1 MPTLDV
7 LVRTLGAD
15 LAPVTPAEPPPREVT
30 GVHVSELTDPTPYLS
45 GGELLLTTGMGLTG
59 QTAQAR
65 AYAARLAGHG
75 ASGLGI
81 GLGPVHQQV
90 PATLAAA
97 CEAAG
102 LPLLVVP
109 APTPFLVV
117 ARTYWSL
124 LAAAGQEE
132 LTATLGA
139 HRDLV
144 RAAAGP
150 DPVPAVVR
158 TLAGAVE
165 GWAARL
171 GPDGEVLEVW
181 PRGRRASAHR
191 VAAEAA
197 RLRVAGPHSSATFP
211 LGAEDVVLHPLSG
224 RGRLS
229 GFVATGCPRPMQ
241 PPDRQLVL
249 TACALLALQSEQQRR
264 GIAASRASR
273 ACVARLLLAGYVDA
287 ARALAAELGL
297 SAAPPRVRVLGLAGL
312 TGAGAD
318 EVLDALEPA
327 AARDRRQLLAAA
339 EPDEVWAL
347 LGPADAPAAL
357 DAARRLATERWTGA
371 RTLLGAEAALPELH
385 RQLPALRRTLAALPA
400 GAVRD
405 LGADG
410 ARGLTAAPSLEPLL
424 HYRRTDLVPT
434 VAAYLRHR
442 GQWERAAADLGVHR
456 NTLRHRIATAV
467 RLLGADLD
475 DPDVASRT
483 WLALRENGLA

>member
-7 LVRTLGAD
+7 LVRALGDD
-15 LAPVTPAEPPPREVT
+15 LAPVFPENPMPRREVT

-59 QTAQAR
+59 QTTQAR
-65 AYAARLAGHG
+65 AYATRLAGHG
-75 ASGLGI
+75 IAGLGL
-81 GLGPVHQQV
+81 GLGPVHSSV
-90 PATLAAA
+90 PGTLIEA
-97 CEAAG
+97 CSDAG
-102 LPLLVVP
+102 LPLLTVP

-132 LTATLGA
+132 LTAALGA

-150 DPVPAVVR
+150 APASAVVR
-158 TLAGAVE
+158 ILAAAVE

-171 GPDGEVLEVW
+171 GPAGEVLEVW
-181 PRGRRASAHR
+181 PRGRRASAR
-191 VAAEAA
+191 EVADEAA
-197 RLRVAGPHSSATFP
+197 RLRAAGPHSSATFP
-211 LGAEDVVLHPLSG
+211 LGDEDVVLHPLAG

-229 GFVATGCPRPMQ
+229 GFVATGCPRPMRAA
-241 PPDRQLVL
+241 DRQLVL

-264 GIAASRASR
+264 GTAASRASR
-273 ACVARLLLAGYVDA
+273 ACVARLLLSGRADA
-287 ARALAAELGL
+287 ARSLAAELDL
-297 SAAPPRVRVLGLAGL
+297 CTLPRRVRVLGLAGP
-312 TGAGAD
+312 AGAAD
-318 EVLDALEPA
+318 DILDALEPA
-327 AARDRRQLLAAA
+327 VAAPHRQLIALA

-347 LGPADAPAAL
+347 LDPADVPTAL
-357 DAARRLATERWTGA
+357 EAVRRLTTEHPVRA
-371 RTLLGAEAALPELH
+371 KALLGAETGLSELH
-385 RQLPALRRTLAALPA
+385 HQPAALRRALAAQSA
-400 GAVRD
+400 GTLRD
-405 LGADG
+405 MSAEGEDT
-410 ARGLTAAPSLEPLL
+410 RTAAPSLEPLL
-424 HYRRTDLVPT
+424 SYRRADLVPA

-456 NTLRHRIATAV
+456 NTLRHRMGTAV

-483 WLALRENGLA
+483 WLAMRERGLA

>member
-7 LVRTLGAD
+7 LVRALGHD
-15 LAPVTPAEPPPREVT
+15 LAPVTPADPPPCEVT

-59 QTAQAR
+59 QTAQAC

-75 ASGLGI
+75 AAGLGL
-81 GLGPVHQQV
+81 GLGPVHATV
-90 PATLAAA
+90 PAALTEA
-97 CEAAG
+97 CAAAG

-132 LTATLGA
+132 LTAALGA

-150 DPVPAVVR
+150 APVPAVVR

-171 GPDGEVLEVW
+171 GPGGEVLEVW
-181 PRGRRASAHR
+181 PRGRRSSAR
-191 VAAEAA
+191 KVAAEVA

-211 LGAEDVVLHPLSG
+211 LGDEDVVLHPLAG

-229 GFVATGCPRPMQ
+229 GFVVTGCPRPMRA
-241 PPDRQLVL
+241 PDRQVVL

-287 ARALAAELGL
+287 ARSLAAELGL
-297 SAAPPRVRVLGLAGL
+297 SAIPPRVRVLGLAGF
-312 TGAGAD
+312 TGAAD
-318 EVLDALEPA
+318 DLLDTLEPA
-327 AARDRRQLLAAA
+327 GARDRGQLIAAA
-339 EPDEVWAL
+339 DPDEVWAL
-347 LGPADAPAAL
+347 LRPADAPAAL
-357 DAARRLATERWTGA
+357 EAARVLAAEHSSAATAMLGPETG
-371 RTLLGAEAALPELH
+371 LSELH
-385 RQLPALRRTLAALPA
+385 RQLPALRRSLAALPA
-400 GAVRD
+400 GAARD

-410 ARGLTAAPSLEPLL
+410 ARVLGGEPSLEPLL
-424 HYRRTDLVPT
+424 SYRRADLVPA

-467 RLLGADLD
+467 RLLGTDLD
-475 DPDVASRT
+475 DPDVASRI
-483 WLALRENGLA
+483 WLMLRENGLA

>member
-7 LVRTLGAD
+7 LVRTLGDD
-15 LAPVTPAEPPPREVT
+15 LAPVTPDRPPAREVT

-65 AYAARLAGHG
+65 AYTARLAGHG
-75 ASGLGI
+75 TAALGL
-81 GLGPVHQQV
+81 GLGPLHAEV
-90 PATLAAA
+90 PPTLVDA
-97 CEAAG
+97 CRVAG

-124 LAAAGQEE
+124 QAAADQEE
-132 LTATLGA
+132 LTAALGA

-150 DPVPAVVR
+150 RPVPAVVR

-171 GPDGEVLEVW
+171 GTSGEVLEVW
-181 PRGRRASAHR
+181 PRGRRGSARR
-191 VAAEAA
+191 VAAEVA
-197 RLRVAGPHSSATFP
+197 RLRVAGPHASATFP
-211 LGAEDVVLHPLSG
+211 LDDEDVVLHPLAG
-224 RGRLS
+224 RGRLT
-229 GFVATGCPRPMQ
+229 GFMATGCPRPMRGA
-241 PPDRQLVL
+241 DRQLVL
-249 TACALLALQSEQQRR
+249 TACALLALHSEQQRR
-264 GIAASRASR
+264 GTAAARASR
-273 ACVARLLLAGYVDA
+273 ACVARLVMTGHTA
-287 ARALAAELGL
+287 AAHSLAADLGL
-297 SAAPPRVRVLGLAGL
+297 TGLPPRVRALGLTGL
-312 TGAGAD
+312 TGAPD
-318 EVLDALEPA
+318 DLLDALEPA
-327 AARDRRQLLAAA
+327 AGRDRRPLLAAA

-347 LGPADAPAAL
+347 VAPADAPAVL
-357 DAARRLATERWTGA
+357 DAARAAAGSDGTA
-371 RTLLGAEAALPELH
+371 RVLLGTETELTELH
-385 RQLPALRRTLAALPA
+385 RSMPVLRRTLTALPA
-400 GAVRD
+400 GTVRD

-410 ARGLTAAPSLEPLL
+410 ARSPGAAPSLEPLL
-424 HYRRTDLVPT
+424 SYRRADLVPA

-456 NTLRHRIATAV
+456 NTLRYRIATAT

-475 DPDVASRT
+475 DPDVASHL
-483 WLALRENGLA
+483 WLALRTGGLA